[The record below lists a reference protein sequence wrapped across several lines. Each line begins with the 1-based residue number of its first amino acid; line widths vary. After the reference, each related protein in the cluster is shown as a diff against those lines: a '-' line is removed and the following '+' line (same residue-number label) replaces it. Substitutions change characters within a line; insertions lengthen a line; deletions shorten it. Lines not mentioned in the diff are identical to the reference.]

1 MRFAF
6 LVPAAALLLAGCGSE
21 ELSCSASSVLETVG
35 NIARKEIA
43 KNPMGAAFD
52 MDRTS
57 FRIEDI
63 RKQNA
68 NANSIS
74 CAANLYSR
82 MAPVEAAK
90 QSFTKEMIDQLAS
103 QAIDI
108 TYTVEKL
115 DKGGFYVTVRGL

>member
-6 LVPAAALLLAGCGSE
+6 LVPAAALLLTGCGSE

-43 KNPMGAAFD
+43 KTPMGAAFD
-52 MDRTS
+52 MSKTS

-63 RKQNA
+63 RKQSGND
-68 NANSIS
+68 NSIN

-82 MAPVEAAK
+82 MVPTEAAK
-90 QSFTKEMIDQLAS
+90 QSFTQDMVDKVAN